1 MDKVFIGRE
10 QIVIT
15 SYYHDSAQ
23 PTESEDLEEGLR
35 SEYRSGEVLT
45 YARKREFD
53 TSPSGGDAGNRTP
66 VRCGFDG
73 ASPCAVCENAT
84 FRLRCLHKHLHR
96 RTYSYKK
103 FR

>member
-35 SEYRSGEVLT
+35 SEYRSGEVRT

-66 VRCGFDG
+66 VRQQCNRT
-73 ASPCAVCENAT
+73 SPGAVC
-84 FRLRCLHKHLHR
+84 
-96 RTYSYKK
+96 
-103 FR
+103 

>member
-1 MDKVFIGRE
+1 MDKVFIGRD

-35 SEYRSGEVLT
+35 SEYRSGEVRT

-53 TSPSGGDAGNRTP
+53 TSPSGGAQ
-66 VRCGFDG
+66 G
-73 ASPCAVCENAT
+73 ARVELIPLLDHLLLAT
-84 FRLRCLHKHLHR
+84 LPAAA
-96 RTYSYKK
+96 
-103 FR
+103 